1 MTILAG
7 TIDFLDFC
15 TMVRKMTDT
24 FSDDD
29 LKKSFWKFAEATPE
43 DVKKLI
49 FKSTGWWYGYQTSVK
64 QAVKLESQGFDG
76 VLDVTCIRGGPIT
89 RLEAEE
95 MGRIMQDAKSDC
107 AKSGI
112 SVTYEISYV
121 SYREFLL
128 VHEPWCVEPT
138 EQSDDRPVQSHG
150 DAPGSTDEV
159 ASGDDGVVNS
169 ARGLGTS
176 SVPTVAEVEELRA
189 ALNRKDKELAAKDE
203 DMVAKLSAKDEQ
215 LAAKDED
222 MVAKLSAKDEQLA
235 AKDKELEDLR
245 AQLKMPL
252 EGVPPK

>member
-1 MTILAG
+1 
-7 TIDFLDFC
+7 
-15 TMVRKMTDT
+15 VRTT
-24 FSDDD
+24 
-29 LKKSFWKFAEATPE
+29 
-43 DVKKLI
+43 
-49 FKSTGWWYGYQTSVK
+49 
-64 QAVKLESQGFDG
+64 
-76 VLDVTCIRGGPIT
+76 
-89 RLEAEE
+89 
-95 MGRIMQDAKSDC
+95 
-107 AKSGI
+107 
-112 SVTYEISYV
+112 
-121 SYREFLL
+121 
-128 VHEPWCVEPT
+128 
-138 EQSDDRPVQSHG
+138 
-150 DAPGSTDEV
+150 
-159 ASGDDGVVNS
+159 